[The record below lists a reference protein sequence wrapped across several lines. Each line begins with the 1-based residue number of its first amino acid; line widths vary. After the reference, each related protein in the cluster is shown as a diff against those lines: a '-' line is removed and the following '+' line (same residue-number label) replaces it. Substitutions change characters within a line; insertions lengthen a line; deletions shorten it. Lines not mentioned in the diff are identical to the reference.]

1 MKGKER
7 MGKDSKQN
15 TERDPGTVG
24 TFSEVETT
32 IRVIQ
37 QLCLSTWG
45 RGERDIDIRGHQA
58 RKVSDRGGVCEKVV
72 SWEGREGVRLL
83 GADRLPC

>member
-1 MKGKER
+1 MW
-7 MGKDSKQN
+7 KDSKQN

-58 RKVSDRGGVCEKVV
+58 RKVSDGWGVREAPQLV

>member
-1 MKGKER
+1 MW
-7 MGKDSKQN
+7 KDSKQN